1 MKNLTVQEIFQL
13 GWPEYEKH
21 HPLPTYIRDAAW
33 HIMNCRTS
41 LLGGHVQ
48 SCPDDHYHR
57 IWYNSCKHRSCPQCA
72 FIQVEEWLRKQE
84 ARVLDCDHF
93 HVIFTLPDKLSALWP
108 LNQKTMTRILF
119 SATKET
125 LFELLDD
132 PKYLGAKAGVIST
145 LHTWT
150 KTQLI
155 HPHIHCIV
163 SGGGLTEDGDWKTVS
178 NGFLLPSR
186 VARAVYRGKVR
197 QQLLKALEREE
208 LNLPQGMSDQ
218 QFKNLL
224 NKLGRKEWNV
234 RICEKYSH
242 AKGVINYLARYIRG
256 GSIGNRRIEKIE
268 NGNVTFDAGRGKK
281 VLVTVSIEEFIR
293 RYIQHIPEPRSVHVR
308 SYGIYAHGKK
318 EELETCR
325 ELLGQQ
331 PVMAVEK
338 INWKDLFEKW
348 EEHPEKC
355 PVCGKRLVK
364 TQVFGPN
371 MEPEAKGRDPDIQG
385 STSFTRSEAAA

>member
-1 MKNLTVQEIFQL
+1 
-13 GWPEYEKH
+13 
-21 HPLPTYIRDAAW
+21 
-33 HIMNCRTS
+33 
-41 LLGGHVQ
+41 
-48 SCPDDHYHR
+48 
-57 IWYNSCKHRSCPQCA
+57 
-72 FIQVEEWLRKQE
+72 
-84 ARVLDCDHF
+84 
-93 HVIFTLPDKLSALWP
+93 
-108 LNQKTMTRILF
+108 
-119 SATKET
+119 
-125 LFELLDD
+125 
-132 PKYLGAKAGVIST
+132 
-145 LHTWT
+145 
-150 KTQLI
+150 
-155 HPHIHCIV
+155 V

>member
-1 MKNLTVQEIFQL
+1 
-13 GWPEYEKH
+13 
-21 HPLPTYIRDAAW
+21 
-33 HIMNCRTS
+33 MNCRTN

-48 SCPDDHYHR
+48 SCPDGHYHR

-84 ARVLDCDHF
+84 ARLLDCDHF

-119 SATKET
+119 STTKET
-125 LFELLDD
+125 LFELLGDD
-132 PKYLGAKAGVIST
+132 KYLGAKVGVIST

-150 KTQLI
+150 KTQII

-163 SGGGLTEDGDWKTVS
+163 SGGGFTEDGDWKAVN

-197 QQLLKALEREE
+197 QHLLKALEREE
-208 LNLPQGMSDQ
+208 LILPQGMSVQ

-256 GSIGNRRIEKIE
+256 GSIGNKRIEKIE

-293 RYIQHIPEPRSVHVR
+293 RYIQHIPEPRSVRVR

-318 EELETCR
+318 EELEKCR
-325 ELLGQQ
+325 ELLGQE
-331 PVMAVEK
+331 PVMPLEK
-338 INWKDLFEKW
+338 IDWKDLFEKC

-364 TQVFGPN
+364 TEVFGPN
-371 MEPEAKGRDPDIQG
+371 MEPEAKGRGPDIQG
-385 STSFTRSEAAA
+385 SRSSARSKAAA